1 MKAAILLLAAA
12 RVSAEDAATSA
23 PSMAPLTFVVA
34 GVADLRGAVENATAG
49 GPCHDVF
56 LQGDVTLGPSDGTM
70 VVAAGACV
78 SVVGDYARGQRLRIR
93 DNVAT
98 ASRGGGGIFGA
109 GAASLTVANSKFV
122 DLWQP
127 ASNGG
132 SIACVQCVAVVVAGC
147 EFVGSYSF
155 AGGGSLAVVVLP
167 THEAALDAGLLE
179 VLTPNGAAPNSAF
192 TYFISQNWETFGES
206 PHPDNARHTKL
217 RWLKNMR
224 RHMRIPAAVDE
235 VWIWWDLVSVP
246 QARANR
252 RSSSTR
258 STRSATTPSSAAA
271 SSRWSATSAWLA
283 LGESLKNPV
292 FPTAGTLETYA
303 ARGWCRLEILA
314 ALAPK
319 KFSTGAWR
327 PGPRSLRFRYHHDPR
342 DAGVGPVLSPELLR
356 DPTRGNFTDPADA
369 DVVRPVLRLIADR
382 YAEYARSGSDAACT
396 PMDYADMDNDEKK
409 KARRAARFAADAQQ
423 PPPPPPKKTFAH
435 PGQDDVQQ
443 GGGDAQYLARRGD
456 SLNAAQRAALAG
468 VAPPAAAGAD
478 GDRADKV
485 FVGNLPF
492 STTSAGLRAMFERY
506 EIKGAKIVADR
517 ATNRSKGFGFVTFAT
532 EADAAAAVQAF
543 AGVSVEAAA
552 VRALRDAAR
561 HGQAGVPDD
570 PDEPAAPMAHTARA
584 EAAGGDSLDAAEAL
598 SPRAAAA
605 ALNTEKRE
613 DAYVEPVT
621 LWKIAV
627 AADVAAWEAAG
638 VLRGSDLDV
647 RDGFLH
653 FSDAKQVKVVAALFF
668 KGVPAKLARLDV
680 DFVPEGARWHDGAA
694 VADGALK
701 GRSGCHVRKLKDGCL
716 HAHADPALRSALFDA
731 DLPSPPTAKT
741 TPECTMTEGPR
752 SRPSAALRSRTSRGQ
767 TRTPQRIDELC

>member
-70 VVAAGACV
+70 CAGSGAAAGVFFADAGATASFAYV
-78 SVVGDYARGQRLRIR
+78 EIR

-252 RSSSTR
+252 REQLNAIHSLCYY
-258 STRSATTPSSAAA
+258 AQLC
-271 SSRWSATSAWLA
+271 SRFIPLVRDERAWLA
-283 LGESLKNPV
+283 LESLKNPV

-382 YAEYARSGSDAACT
+382 YAEYARSGSGVGRDGRRPRPDWLKRIAGVDPDEATFLGDVPASRRTRTSGARGPAARRRASRASRRRRQRLDWRGGDAAVRVDDGEEGGSLLCGDFSALNAALTTRACT

-435 PGQDDVQQ
+435 PG
-443 GGGDAQYLARRGD
+443 GKMTSNKEEATRKYLARRGD

-543 AGVSVEAAA
+543 AGVSVEGRPLSVRFATQRGTGKVGGAAA
-552 VRALRDAAR
+552 PSLGKDAGWGSWAT
-561 HGQAGVPDD
+561 
-570 PDEPAAPMAHTARA
+570 PAAT
-584 EAAGGDSLDAAEAL
+584 
-598 SPRAAAA
+598 AAAA
-605 ALNTEKRE
+605 PLTQQ
-613 DAYVEPVT
+613 
-621 LWKIAV
+621 
-627 AADVAAWEAAG
+627 
-638 VLRGSDLDV
+638 
-647 RDGFLH
+647 
-653 FSDAKQVKVVAALFF
+653 AKH
-668 KGVPAKLARLDV
+668 
-680 DFVPEGARWHDGAA
+680 DFP
-694 VADGALK
+694 
-701 GRSGCHVRKLKDGCL
+701 
-716 HAHADPALRSALFDA
+716 
-731 DLPSPPTAKT
+731 
-741 TPECTMTEGPR
+741 PECTMTEGPKEQTIGGFKIAYWWGRRAR
-752 SRPSAALRSRTSRGQ
+752 S
-767 TRTPQRIDELC
+767 